1 MRDIYR
7 KAFQTIDIAINDVQI
22 DALLQYAESLKQV
35 NKVINLT
42 AVADD
47 NGILWRHFIDSC
59 QVLRQLSLHPTD
71 KIIDIGS
78 GAGFPGLPL
87 AIVSGCNSTLIDALN
102 KRVQFL
108 NNVVTSLTL
117 NNVVTLHARAEEIG
131 RLEQYRAQFDYAF
144 SRAVT
149 ALPILIEYAAPLLKV
164 GGTFIAYKADD
175 ISDEINSSRAALNA
189 LNCKISKISEYTD
202 NLDIKRKL
210 LFIEKISETP
220 PKYPRRAGIA
230 SKRPIK

>member
-1 MRDIYR
+1 MYDIYR
-7 KAFQTIDIAINDVQI
+7 KAFKCIDIDINKAQI
-22 DALLQYAESLKQV
+22 DALLQYAECIKSV
-35 NKVINLT
+35 NQVINLT
-42 AVADD
+42 AVDD
-47 NGILWRHFIDSC
+47 DDGILWRHFVDSC
-59 QVLRQLSLHPTD
+59 RVLRYLPLNPTD
-71 KIIDIGS
+71 SFVDIGS

-87 AIVSGCNSTLIDALN
+87 AIISGSKATLIDALN